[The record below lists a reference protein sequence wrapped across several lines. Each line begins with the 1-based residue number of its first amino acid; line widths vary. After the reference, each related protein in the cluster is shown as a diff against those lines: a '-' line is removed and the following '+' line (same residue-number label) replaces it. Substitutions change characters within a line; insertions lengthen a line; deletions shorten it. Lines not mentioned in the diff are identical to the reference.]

1 MSEQILNPTTVVAN
15 GVPVT
20 TAAPMPVTLVGGVP
34 ATSITIESTAIT
46 GGTDTRFLYD
56 DAGLIGESA
65 GLTYTK
71 ATPAVN
77 VVSAAFG
84 LSGAISAPTWTT
96 NGVRYKNV
104 AAMLTDTTAATGTTA
119 TAYTDVW
126 GGNTIAATNT
136 GVIFT
141 NYFGSYFKDPV
152 AGSHVTLTNAWAL
165 GADSAS
171 IGTSGTF
178 KIATT
183 GNVTSSGS
191 SMSFTGGAVTIGNS
205 ASSSGNLMLNGHDGI
220 VFGFSGTF
228 SSVRL
233 DSVTTTSSML
243 NFGSLGV
250 FGWRSTN
257 TTPNGTADTGL
268 SVVSAGVIG
277 VGTGAAGSTA
287 GTLQLTTL
295 TASGTI
301 ATGAPAGSSAGLWKL
316 GALQA
321 GAVVLDTTR
330 SIFVD
335 IGGTVYKLMVAQ

>member
-1 MSEQILNPTTVVAN
+1 MAAEQIINPSTPVAN
-15 GVPVT
+15 GVAVT
-20 TAAPMPVTLVGGVP
+20 TAAPLPVTLVGGVP

-104 AAMLTDTTAATGTTA
+104 AATLTDTTAATGTTA
-119 TAYTDVW
+119 TAYTDVG

-191 SMSFTGGAVTIGNS
+191 SMLFSGAVTIGNGTT
-205 ASSSGNLMLNGHDGI
+205 AGNLMLNGHDGI
-220 VFGFSGTF
+220 VLGFSGTF
-228 SSVRL
+228 SPIRF
-233 DSVTTTSSML
+233 DAVTTTSSML

-257 TTPNGTADTGL
+257 TNPNGTADTGL